1 VTEVYA
7 DMALNPGYATLDLA
21 WPDRAIL
28 TYDPD
33 AAVAGGKQVY
43 YEFPLYGPDDGSPA
57 YAFDGGT
64 IPNSVNGGMRWDT
77 VSNQGPA
84 FFDLNG
90 AMQLRITAGGVA
102 IPNHL
107 DILGDGPPVAPP
119 AGYSR
124 VYGVD
129 EHNHDRLEVMD
140 RDGTQIR
147 LARDVLITAKNVAGV
162 QVDKGQMVYI
172 NGAVGA
178 SDAPTVALAQANT
191 DATANGVFVA
201 MEDTAHN
208 DFGSFMKI
216 GSLRGIDTLT
226 PGWSEGDRLFLDFA
240 VAGGLTNVEPET
252 PYPVVFAGVV
262 VAQHAINGSIQFNIG
277 TRINP
282 YKPGLYPTPAGRVAL
297 TADVNDLAL
306 IAYPTPAVQFYI
318 DPDADGWVINS
329 IVSDA
334 KTRLIRLTN
343 VDAVF
348 GFVIADEGTGTAA
361 NRVIT
366 GQGGPVTVP
375 PLATAILVYDVADSR
390 WRLDTVASGAAGG
403 FPEAIGYMGW

>member
-1 VTEVYA
+1 MSYLSWQAVKAY
-7 DMALNPGYATLDLA
+7 
-21 WPDRAIL
+21 I
-28 TYDPD
+28 D
-33 AAVAGGKQVY
+33 ASIGAG
-43 YEFPLYGPDDGSPA
+43 FPLYGPDDGSPA

-77 VSNQGPA
+77 VSKQGPA
-84 FFDLNG
+84 LFDLNG
-90 AMQLRITAGGVA
+90 AMQIRITAGGVA

-107 DILGDGPPVAPP
+107 DILGDGPPAAPP

-129 EHNHDRLEVMD
+129 EHDHDRLEVMD

-162 QVDKGQMVYI
+162 QVDKGKMVYI

-178 SDAPTVALAQANT
+178 SGVPTVALAQANL
-191 DATANGVFVA
+191 DVTANNVHVA
-201 MEDTAHN
+201 MEDVAHN
-208 DFGSFMKI
+208 AFGSFMKI
-216 GSLRGIDTLT
+216 GVIRGLDTAT
-226 PGWSEGDRLFLDFA
+226 PGWSDGTTLFLDSA
-240 VAGGLTNVEPET
+240 VAGGLTSTEPLP
-252 PYPVVFAGVV
+252 PYPVVFVGTVISS
-262 VAQHAINGSIQFNIG
+262 HAINGLIQFNIG

-297 TADVNDLAL
+297 TADVDDLAL
-306 IAYPTPAVQFYI
+306 ISYPSSAVQFYI

-343 VDAVF
+343 VDTVF

-403 FPEAIGYMGW
+403 FPEAVGYMGW